1 MSRLALLLL
10 GVAGALLGLT
20 AEWAAFGWDDPRHW
34 LPDLAV
40 GWFFIACGLVGRRRR
55 PDSRTGS
62 LMVAVGFTW
71 FLGNFASVDIPAI
84 AWLSTHAL
92 YLHRGPLIHCVL
104 SFPSGRLSSRLDRA
118 AVAVGY
124 VAATITPIARNEVAT
139 VILGAL
145 VMAVAVRGYVAAI
158 GPARRTR
165 RLVVRAAVAVGIALS
180 GGALARLSFP
190 SGAANEAALLAYEVV
205 LCAVAVGLLIGL
217 LRASSE
223 RAAVTDLVVELAESP
238 SGTLRD
244 ALAVALGD
252 PTLQVGYWLPESG
265 RYVDAGGR
273 RLEFPQPGTGR
284 AVTPIELDGR
294 PIGILVHDPA
304 VLDDPGLLESIASA
318 ARLAASNARLQAEV
332 RAQVAE
338 VMASRLRLVKVGDQE
353 RRRLERRLR
362 EGAEQRLDML
372 AGSLVKARALAE
384 ESADGQTRERLE
396 QAERQLR
403 RTMQELHEL
412 AQGLHPRTLEESG
425 LAGALAELAR
435 QSPVPIAVHLSAGE
449 LPRDVEAGAYYVCS
463 EALANLAKHAR
474 ASSGVITVATRDG
487 RLQVEVVDDGVGGA
501 DARKGTGL
509 RGLADRVEALGG
521 RVTVASSEGEGTRLT
536 AEIPLG
542 GEALTDRSADL
553 REGLLAEQRLD
564 EEIGPMP

>member
-20 AEWAAFGWDDPRHW
+20 AERAAFGWDDPRHW

-40 GWFFIACGLVGRRRR
+40 GWFFIVCGLVGRWRR
-55 PDSRTGS
+55 PDGRTGS

-104 SFPSGRLSSRLDRA
+104 SFPSGRLPSRLDRA

-139 VILGAL
+139 AILGAL

-165 RLVVRAAVAVGIALS
+165 RLVVRAAVAVGIAFS
-180 GGALARLSFP
+180 GGALARLAFP
-190 SGAANEAALLAYEVV
+190 AGTANEAALLAYETV

-244 ALAVALGD
+244 ALAGALGD

-265 RYVDAGGR
+265 RYVDARGR
-273 RLEFPQPGTGR
+273 RLELPQPGTGR

-304 VLDDPGLLESIASA
+304 VLDDPGLLDSIASA

-338 VMASRLRLVKVGDQE
+338 VMASRRRLVEVGDQE

-372 AGSLVKARALAE
+372 AGSLVKAQALAE
-384 ESADGQTRERLE
+384 ESAEARRGSALSRPSGSSGGPCGSFMSWPKACILGRWRSPGLPLRWPSWLDRAQCRSRCTCRQESSPGTSRPGPTTSARRRWPTSPSMLAHPPARSPWRPEMGDWWWRWLMTAWAAPTPAREPVFGAWPTGSKPSGDGSL
-396 QAERQLR
+396 L
-403 RTMQELHEL
+403 
-412 AQGLHPRTLEESG
+412 PRPRG
-425 LAGALAELAR
+425 RGHA
-435 QSPVPIAVHLSAGE
+435 SPPRSLSAV
-449 LPRDVEAGAYYVCS
+449 R
-463 EALANLAKHAR
+463 R
-474 ASSGVITVATRDG
+474 
-487 RLQVEVVDDGVGGA
+487 
-501 DARKGTGL
+501 
-509 RGLADRVEALGG
+509 ADRSL
-521 RVTVASSEGEGTRLT
+521 S
-536 AEIPLG
+536 
-542 GEALTDRSADL
+542 RSW
-553 REGLLAEQRLD
+553 
-564 EEIGPMP
+564 